1 MMIKFRYNITK
12 QIENFIKNAK
22 LEEINIGCSDSDV
35 IKITKNNQIYY
46 LKMAKKGLLTQE
58 FNVLKWLNC
67 KLLVPEIVMFDSD
80 DNTEFLITKAIPGEM
95 VCSDYYIKNPDLA
108 IKIIKEAFDNLYNV
122 DISNCPFDV
131 SNNYKLSLVE
141 KNVKNELV
149 KDEDLKEETLKKYGN
164 TKNLL
169 QYLKDNRVEEELCF
183 SHGDTSLPNI
193 FSLNCKFSGFIDV
206 GECGIADK
214 WLDLAICEKSIR
226 RNLGEKYVS
235 KFYKELNIVPDRK
248 KIDYYLFLL
257 SLFDYLQDI
266 RNKICPLF
274 FHTLF

>member
-58 FNVLKWLNC
+58 FNALKWLNG

-141 KNVKNELV
+141 KNVNNGLV

-235 KFYKELNIVPDRK
+235 KFYKKLNIVPDRK
-248 KIDYYLFLL
+248 KIDYYLLMMEL
-257 SLFDYLQDI
+257 YI
-266 RNKICPLF
+266 
-274 FHTLF
+274 

>member
-12 QIENFIKNAK
+12 QIEKFIKNAK

-58 FNVLKWLNC
+58 FNALKWLNG
-67 KLLVPEIVMFDSD
+67 KLLVPEIVMFEFD

-122 DISNCPFDV
+122 DISSCPFDV

-141 KNVKNELV
+141 KNVKKGLV
-149 KDEDLKEETLKKYGN
+149 KDDDLKEETLKKYGN

-169 QYLKDNRVEEELCF
+169 QYLKDNRFKEELCF

-214 WLDLAICEKSIR
+214 WFDIAICEKSIR

-235 KFYKELNIVPDRK
+235 KFYEELNIVLDRK
-248 KIDYYLFLL
+248 KIDYYLLMMEL
-257 SLFDYLQDI
+257 YI
-266 RNKICPLF
+266 
-274 FHTLF
+274 

>member
-12 QIENFIKNAK
+12 QIENFMKNAK

-58 FNVLKWLNC
+58 FNALKWLNG
-67 KLLVPEIVMFDSD
+67 KLLVPEIVMFDFD

-122 DISNCPFDV
+122 DISSCPFDV

-141 KNVKNELV
+141 KNVKDGLV
-149 KDEDLKEETLKKYGN
+149 KDKDLKEETLKKYGN

-169 QYLKDNRVEEELCF
+169 QYLKDNRFEEELCF

-214 WLDLAICEKSIR
+214 WFDLAICEKSIR

-235 KFYKELNIVPDRK
+235 KFYEELNIVPDRK
-248 KIDYYLFLL
+248 KIDYYLLMMEL
-257 SLFDYLQDI
+257 YI
-266 RNKICPLF
+266 
-274 FHTLF
+274 

>member
-58 FNVLKWLNC
+58 FNALKWLNG

-80 DNTEFLITKAIPGEM
+80 DNTEFLITKAISGEM
-95 VCSDYYIKNPDLA
+95 VCSDYYIKNPNLA

-122 DISNCPFDV
+122 DISNCPFDE

-141 KNVKNELV
+141 KNVNNGLV

-214 WLDLAICEKSIR
+214 WFDLAICEKSIR

-248 KIDYYLFLL
+248 KIDYYLLMMEL
-257 SLFDYLQDI
+257 YI
-266 RNKICPLF
+266 
-274 FHTLF
+274 